1 MDLIFYD
8 FETTG
13 RDPVWDQ
20 ILQVGAT
27 KVSKEFNEIESFEY
41 RCRLKP
47 GLIPSPFALSVNN
60 TDYAKLI
67 KTEVS
72 HYEMLRKLEEKFI
85 KWSPSIFIG
94 LSLIHI

>member
-13 RDPVWDQ
+13 RDPHWDQ

-27 KVSKEFNEIESFEY
+27 KVSKEFNEIDAFEY

-47 GLIPSPFALSVNN
+47 GLIPSPFALQ
-60 TDYAKLI
+60 
-67 KTEVS
+67 
-72 HYEMLRKLEEKFI
+72 
-85 KWSPSIFIG
+85 
-94 LSLIHI
+94 